1 MNYLDIRISELLTEQ
16 EAHLLR
22 SSQPLG
28 WRGLMRSLLDGRL
41 GRFVRINLLLQLIFL
56 IGAVWTGIRFFQATE
71 VLPALKS
78 GLASAVLLLLAGQYR
93 ASLIPQLQAERVLRA
108 LKRVEILILAQHD
121 RSREDGKGKGA

>member
-28 WRGLMRSLLDGRL
+28 WRGLMRNLLDGRL
-41 GRFVRINLLLQLIFL
+41 GPFVRINMLLQALFL
-56 IGAVWTGIRFFQATE
+56 IGAIWTGIRFFQATE

-78 GLASAVLLLLAGQYR
+78 GLASGVLLLLAGQYR
-93 ASLIPQLQAERVLRA
+93 ASLIPQLHTERVLRA

-121 RSREDGKGKGA
+121 KGNKGKK